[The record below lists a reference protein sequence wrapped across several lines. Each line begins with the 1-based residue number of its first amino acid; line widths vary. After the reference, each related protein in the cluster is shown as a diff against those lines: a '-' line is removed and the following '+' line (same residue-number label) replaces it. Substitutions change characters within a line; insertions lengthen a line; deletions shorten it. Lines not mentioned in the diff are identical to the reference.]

1 MPAGIMQDSSFL
13 TRSSRDWVNI
23 FTAYLE
29 HAAGALLGR
38 EGHQIVCSDMDKWSG
53 MRGQCCND
61 PGNINVNRKI
71 GPVVSLVTANTDGT
85 YYSSTN
91 KNNTQTTYTHS
102 ALAMIYGP
110 LFGMLVEQVNV

>member
-1 MPAGIMQDSSFL
+1 MPARIMQDSSFL

-29 HAAGALLGR
+29 HAAAGALLGR
-38 EGHQIVCSDMDKWSG
+38 EGRQIVCSDMDKWSG
-53 MRGQCCND
+53 RWGQCCND

-85 YYSSTN
+85 YSSTN

-110 LFGMLVEQVNV
+110 PFGMLVEQVNV

>member
-1 MPAGIMQDSSFL
+1 
-13 TRSSRDWVNI
+13 
-23 FTAYLE
+23 
-29 HAAGALLGR
+29 
-38 EGHQIVCSDMDKWSG
+38 MDKWSG